1 MSQVEK
7 TKDQLLE
14 ELDMLRQ
21 RIDQLEMAEDG
32 LRENGSRINAGKVA
46 FFFFFALH
54 FLACIRV
61 GVKARA
67 EFSLVSLPNKRL
79 PPWI

>member
-21 RIDQLEMAEDG
+21 RIDQLEMAEDA
-32 LRENGSRINAGKVA
+32 LREAEEQYRTLVE
-46 FFFFFALH
+46 
-54 FLACIRV
+54 
-61 GVKARA
+61 RA
-67 EFSLVSLPNKRL
+67 NDAIIIIQDEKTVYRNPTYENLLGY
-79 PPWI
+79 